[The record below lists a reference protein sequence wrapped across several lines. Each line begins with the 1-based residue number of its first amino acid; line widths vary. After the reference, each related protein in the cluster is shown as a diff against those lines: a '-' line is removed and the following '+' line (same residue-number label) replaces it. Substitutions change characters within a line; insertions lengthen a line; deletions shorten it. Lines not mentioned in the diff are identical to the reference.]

1 MKQDSREHVVL
12 KKEIIL
18 NLLYSEIF
26 QHPLS
31 KKEVVDF
38 LQLKIEANSGSFN
51 QLLDELTQCGLIGCK
66 EGYYYLFEEN
76 NKIHRRIAGNDK
88 AHKLM
93 PKAYKVARF
102 IHGFPFVQGV
112 GISGSLSKG
121 VMNDDGDFDFFIITQ
136 PNRLWIARTLLIV
149 YKKLFLFNSKK
160 YFCVNYFIDTNNLEI
175 EEKNKFTATEIATL
189 IPASGSVLFQ
199 FYQTNSW
206 IQTFYPNKA
215 VLEPYSDVSKKPIFS
230 RMIAFC
236 LKGKLGEWFDEWFMK
251 LTLRRWKKKFNEFDN
266 QKFGLTMK
274 SRKYVSKHHP
284 NDFQNK
290 VLNKYSELIEQ
301 YKLHYADQLNKQQIE
316 L

>member
-1 MKQDSREHVVL
+1 LKQDNIFQGTL

-18 NLLYSEIF
+18 NLLYSEVF

-31 KKEVVDF
+31 RKEVVDF
-38 LQLKIEANSGSFN
+38 LQLKIEEESSLLNEF
-51 QLLDELTQCGLIGCK
+51 LDELTQAGLIGC
-66 EGYYYLFEEN
+66 ETGYYYLFDEN
-76 NKIHRRIAGNDK
+76 KKINRRISGNERAQK
-88 AHKLM
+88 AL

-102 IHGFPFVQGV
+102 IHQFPFVQGV

-121 VMNDDGDFDFFIITQ
+121 VLHDDADFDFFIITQ
-136 PNRLWIARTLLIV
+136 PNRLWIARTFLIL

-175 EEKNKFTATEIATL
+175 EEKNKFTATEITTL
-189 IPASGSVLFQ
+189 IPASGAILAD
-199 FYQTNSW
+199 FYTANDW
-206 IQTFYPNKA
+206 IQSFYPNRSI
-215 VLEPYSDVSKKPIFS
+215 LTPYADLTKKHIFS
-230 RMIAFC
+230 RMITFF
-236 LKGKLGEWFDEWFMK
+236 LRHRFGEWIDELFMK
-251 LTLRRWKKKFNEFDN
+251 MTLRRWKKKFNEFDH

-290 VLNKYSELIEQ
+290 VLTKHNKLIEK
-301 YKLHYADQLNKQQIE
+301 YKAHYADQLSKQHIE